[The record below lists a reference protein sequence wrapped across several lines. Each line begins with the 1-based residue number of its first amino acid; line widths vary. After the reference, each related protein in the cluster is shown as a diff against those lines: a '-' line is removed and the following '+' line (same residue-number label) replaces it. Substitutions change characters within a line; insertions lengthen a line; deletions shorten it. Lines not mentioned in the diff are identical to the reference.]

1 MEVFILKKKKSTA
14 LYLLIA
20 TLLLSL
26 LTVAGCASAPKAIE
40 KTSTKDVP
48 ALATESV
55 YQRPAEISSADAA
68 VKLLVDGNKRFTSG
82 SIFKKD
88 LGAQR
93 REELATKGQ
102 KPFAVILTCSDSR
115 VPPELLFD
123 QALGD
128 LFVIRV
134 AGNVVAP
141 IEMGS
146 IEYGVE
152 HLKSPLVVVLG
163 HENCGAVK
171 ASVDGG
177 EAPGSIGSIVEK
189 INPSVQ
195 KAKATGATGNA
206 LYEKTADE
214 NINATIAELDKSPV
228 IKHLVEK
235 GSLKVVG
242 AKYFLTSGEVVFNP
256 AK

>member
-1 MEVFILKKKKSTA
+1 LEVFSLKNVKLTTVP
-14 LYLLIA
+14 LLLVMLLI
-20 TLLLSL
+20 SL
-26 LTVAGCASAPKAIE
+26 LVVAGCSTQKASEKAVDTAAPAQ
-40 KTSTKDVP
+40 
-48 ALATESV
+48 ESV
-55 YQRPAEISSADAA
+55 YQRPAEITSADAA
-68 VKLLVDGNKRFTSG
+68 IKLLVEGNKRFTSA
-82 SIFKKD
+82 SILKKD
-88 LGAQR
+88 LGTAR

-134 AGNVVAP
+134 AGNVVSP

-152 HLKSPLVVVLG
+152 HLKAPVVIVLG

-171 ASVDGG
+171 ATVDGG
-177 EAPGSIGSIVEK
+177 EAPGSIGSIVDRIK
-189 INPSVQ
+189 PSVE
-195 KAKATGATGNA
+195 KAKAAGATGTA

-214 NINATIAELDKSPV
+214 NINAMIAEINKSA
-228 IKHLVEK
+228 IIHHLEESGAV
-235 GSLKVVG
+235 KVVG
-242 AKYFLTSGEVVFNP
+242 AKYFLSSGEVVFNP